1 MRWGYSR
8 KLIAVK
14 SNCFEIV
21 LVCVCACNSVDKC
34 FLLKMI
40 LSIRMIVFWALNKIL
55 MNMLNIL
62 SELHFVCIAF
72 PCRSSLLF
80 FLLLC
85 VSVFV
90 SVLSP
95 VCCVCLCLTFYGNL
109 KVLVPRFLPGAAGV
123 EFLSISVLRGC
134 VSINYMLTIT
144 IKVGFFD
151 IFLILYLHF
160 LRVYKFRR

>member
-1 MRWGYSR
+1 MLLTKNDSLYTDDCLLSTKQDSHEYVEYSLR
-8 KLIAVK
+8 VALCLYRVPV
-14 SNCFEIV
+14 SFQP
-21 LVCVCACNSVDKC
+21 
-34 FLLKMI
+34 
-40 LSIRMIVFWALNKIL
+40 IVFFI
-55 MNMLNIL
+55 
-62 SELHFVCIAF
+62 
-72 PCRSSLLF
+72 
-80 FLLLC
+80 LLLC

-109 KVLVPRFLPGAAGV
+109 KVLVPRFLPGVAGV

>member
-1 MRWGYSR
+1 MLLTKNDSLYTDDCLLSTKQDSHEYVEYSLR
-8 KLIAVK
+8 VALCLYRVPV
-14 SNCFEIV
+14 SFQP
-21 LVCVCACNSVDKC
+21 
-34 FLLKMI
+34 
-40 LSIRMIVFWALNKIL
+40 IVFFLI
-55 MNMLNIL
+55 
-62 SELHFVCIAF
+62 
-72 PCRSSLLF
+72 
-80 FLLLC
+80 LLLC

-109 KVLVPRFLPGAAGV
+109 KVLVPRFLPGVAGV

>member
-1 MRWGYSR
+1 MLLTKNDSLYTDDCLLSTKKDSHEYVEYSLR
-8 KLIAVK
+8 VALCLYRVPV
-14 SNCFEIV
+14 SFQP
-21 LVCVCACNSVDKC
+21 
-34 FLLKMI
+34 
-40 LSIRMIVFWALNKIL
+40 IVFLI
-55 MNMLNIL
+55 
-62 SELHFVCIAF
+62 
-72 PCRSSLLF
+72 
-80 FLLLC
+80 LLLC

>member
-1 MRWGYSR
+1 MLLTKNDSLYTDDCLLSTKQDSHVEYSLR
-8 KLIAVK
+8 V
-14 SNCFEIV
+14 
-21 LVCVCACNSVDKC
+21 
-34 FLLKMI
+34 
-40 LSIRMIVFWALNKIL
+40 AL
-55 MNMLNIL
+55 
-62 SELHFVCIAF
+62 CIAF

-151 IFLILYLHF
+151 IFLILYLLF